1 MPCSPE
7 AGIWLAVPPIE
18 KVAHGVPPSGVEFG
32 IGLGSLAAVLASC
45 RLRFVPGAAF
55 RAAVGET
62 GLVGLQLELLRANAA
77 DFDWKGHAGSPIF
90 ACSIITDEQGCPE
103 RVADS
108 GDMYIYIYA
117 PESRPA

>member
-1 MPCSPE
+1 LGFVLG
-7 AGIWLAVPPIE
+7 AAVRATIGEPRL
-18 KVAHGVPPSGVEFG
+18 
-32 IGLGSLAAVLASC
+32 IGLELK
-45 RLRFVPGAAF
+45 RFG
-55 RAAVGET
+55 
-62 GLVGLQLELLRANAA
+62 ANAA